1 MRRNPRVDVKFDGN
15 AVNICANDQELL
27 KAHFEP
33 WIVRKQMLF
42 NGEVA
47 MPQLLLRMEDIM
59 NEKLHD
65 IIVNCLL
72 ATSNDLQAEHNPD
85 DDLAKQTYQAVYKT
99 NESVVKTPET
109 TSTLGELLK
118 ATLPLLACR
127 CGLEFDRV
135 VFNGHRKL
143 EPDPKSYSA
152 LLRKLMRQYQLQL
165 QQLMLIAVETVS
177 VVLREP
183 IIVPLSDA
191 VSVRTT
197 TGTKEGESIWTFAA
211 LLHLGP
217 HSNLGDGKISAGVDE
232 LDNLKVAAGIGTD
245 IYQQKATERQL
256 VKYYVTL
263 RKPVFSII
271 QQVQA
276 VEEWFRKLW
285 FLVQEDNLTS
295 QSATRIRR
303 LARWLTRAHRCQV

>member
-1 MRRNPRVDVKFDGN
+1 MLFNRNPRVDVKFDGN
-15 AVNICANDQELL
+15 AVNMNEKLQELL

-33 WIVRKQMLF
+33 WIVRKQTEH

-47 MPQLLLRMEDIM
+47 MPQLLLRMEDIT
-59 NEKLHD
+59 NESVHD

-72 ATSNDLQAEHNPD
+72 ATSNDLPSLPLSD
-85 DDLAKQTYQAVYKT
+85 DDLAKQTYQAVYK
-99 NESVVKTPET
+99 SHRKLVKTPET

-118 ATLPLLACR
+118 GQYQLLACR

-135 VFNGHRKL
+135 VFNVLREP

-152 LLRKLMRQYQLQL
+152 LLRKLMSTKEGQL

-177 VVLREP
+177 VANLGDIV
-183 IIVPLSDA
+183 VPLSDA
-191 VSVRTT
+191 VSLRTT
-197 TGTKEGESIWTFAA
+197 TAAGIGESIWTFAA

-217 HSNLGDGKISAGVDE
+217 HYYVTLGRISAGVDE
-232 LDNLKVAAGIGTD
+232 LDNLKVEWFRKTD

-256 VKYYVTL
+256 VKSRIRR

-276 VEEWFRKLW
+276 VEARLSPLS
-285 FLVQEDNLTS
+285 FLAQPASLTL
-295 QSATRIRR
+295 QSAK
-303 LARWLTRAHRCQV
+303 